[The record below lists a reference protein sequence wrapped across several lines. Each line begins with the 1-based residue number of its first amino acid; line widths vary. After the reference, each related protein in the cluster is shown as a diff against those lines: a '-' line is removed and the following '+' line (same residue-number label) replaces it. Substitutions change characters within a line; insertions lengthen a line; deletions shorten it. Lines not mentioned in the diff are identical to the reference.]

1 MWRWLSSAALA
12 SALLAGCAGSRPAA
26 RRDEATTAPVV
37 TGALPAAALSDPPA
51 PVDPEIAALP
61 GARGFWMTD
70 AEYGRVYVVSVG
82 PARPPVEP
90 TLFLVHG
97 LGTAGMRDWYTV
109 LPPLAEHRR
118 VVMFD
123 LPGFGRS
130 AQANVK
136 YGPARYAAVL
146 SRVIARYGPGPADVI
161 GHSMG
166 GAISLFHAAAYPEQV
181 RRLVVVDAA
190 GILHRDAWAAH
201 HVRRVT
207 DPARIILPRVAS
219 LLGEAADLLSDTSR
233 ILDPA
238 PDIVLELA
246 PLRQKLLGGKPERIA
261 ALGLIL
267 QDFGPLIAR
276 IRAPTL
282 VVWGGDDMIAPLR
295 TGLMLADR
303 LPDAQLVVFP
313 GIGHQVMAQAPGQ
326 LVPQIEHHL
335 TAPGTGPLRPPVV
348 AGVSQ
353 GKAICHG
360 TADMQFSGVYD
371 SVEIED
377 CPGVT
382 LNDVRTTSLVIR
394 RSAASV
400 VRSTFTAGIVADAST
415 LLITGGEIDGD
426 LALDMK
432 DSKVDLAGV
441 AIVAGREP
449 FRASGQSR
457 LLLSVCP
464 VRTPDGAGFRH
475 GFVNLPVGPSALQ

>member
-12 SALLAGCAGSRPAA
+12 SALVAGCGGARHAA
-26 RRDEATTAPVV
+26 RNDAELAPPLAP
-37 TGALPAAALSDPPA
+37 GALPPEALKDPPA
-51 PVDPEIAALP
+51 PIDPEIASLP

-82 PARPPVEP
+82 PVRPPVEP

-97 LGTAGMRDWYTV
+97 LGTNGMRDWYTV
-109 LPPLAEHRR
+109 LAPLAEHRR

-136 YGPARYAAVL
+136 YGPARYADVL
-146 SRVIARYGPGPADVI
+146 SRVIARYGPGPVDVI

-181 RRLVVVDAA
+181 RRLIVVDAA

-207 DPARIILPRVAS
+207 EPARIILPRVADI
-219 LLGEAADLLSDTSR
+219 LGEAADLLADTSR

-246 PLRQKLLGGKPERIA
+246 PLRQRLLGGKPERIA

-267 QDFGPLIAR
+267 QDFGPVIAR

-313 GIGHQVMAQAPGQ
+313 GIGHQVMAQAPAQ

-335 TAPGTGPLRPPVV
+335 TAPAVASLRPPAV
-348 AGVSQ
+348 GGISQ
-353 GKAICHG
+353 GKGVCHG
-360 TADMQFSGVYD
+360 QSGMQFKGIYD
-371 SVEIED
+371 SIEIED
-377 CPGVT
+377 CDAVT
-382 LNDVRTTSLVIR
+382 LDSVRTSTLVVK
-394 RSAASV
+394 RSTASV
-400 VRSTFTAGIVADAST
+400 VRSTFVAGVVADTST
-415 LLITGGEIDGD
+415 LLITGGEIYGD
-426 LALDMK
+426 VALDVK

-441 AIVAGREP
+441 AINAGREP
-449 FRASGQSR
+449 FRATGASR

-464 VRTPDGAGFRH
+464 VRSPQGTGFRH
-475 GFVNLPVGPSALQ
+475 GFVNVPVGPAALQ